1 MSDHILN
8 AINNFTTDSVVKSI
22 INSENPRQHACKDW
36 LIEQTENYVAK
47 LMHINPNQRMSLQLH
62 QKKEETIYVNS
73 GTLAV
78 WESKNDEDFK
88 LFNPGSVYHVKPGM
102 VHRFGA
108 KDKAVNLIEVSTNYL
123 EDVVRIADD
132 YKR

>member
-1 MSDHILN
+1 MLDTSRSSHISEHKRV
-8 AINNFTTDSVVKSI
+8 TKPWGYEI
-22 INSENPRQHACKDW
+22 IWA
-36 LIEQTENYVAK
+36 QTENYVAK